1 MVGQRFAILC
11 CLGLMTLAAPA
22 ADAAEVTL
30 RFASINQ
37 PTTRTYQEQLVPLK
51 AAIERESK
59 GKVAVD
65 LRGLGQFGRPTELF
79 GLVEKGEVEMAA
91 TVQGYSP
98 GRFPQ
103 SSVMELPLLYETAEA
118 GTYAMWKLYEEG
130 LLDKDY
136 ASVKVLSLYV
146 LPPYAIMTSTAD
158 VTSVR
163 DLRGLRLRSPS
174 LTVGFAMN
182 RLGTIPLGLPLDHIG
197 PSLTANLID
206 GITYGMDS
214 AITTIG
220 DGKPLIEQIKV
231 VVDAKFAAPALM
243 IVMNKAAYEKLS
255 PEVRAIID
263 RSTGLD
269 FSVSTAAARDKWDD
283 EARVK
288 LKAQGQHTFRTF
300 SDEQRKEIAMRVAPV
315 VDEWSAGMTR
325 QGVDG
330 AKLLERARALVRER
344 AGKPS

>member
-1 MVGQRFAILC
+1 MAVKHAATV
-11 CLGLMTLAAPA
+11 CLGLMAFGAVA

-51 AAIERESK
+51 AAIEKESK

-65 LRGLGQFGRPTELF
+65 LRGVGQFGRPAELF
-79 GLVEKGEVEMAA
+79 GLVEKGDIEMAA

-103 SSVMELPLLYETAEA
+103 SSVMELPLLYGSAES

-146 LPPYAIMTSTAD
+146 LPPYAIMTSSID
-158 VTSVR
+158 VNSVR
-163 DLRGLRLRSPS
+163 ELRGLRLRSPS
-174 LTVGFAMN
+174 LTVGFALN

-197 PSLTANLID
+197 TSLSANLVD
-206 GITYGMDS
+206 GITYGIDS
-214 AITTIG
+214 AMTTVG

-255 PEVRAIID
+255 AEVRAVID

-269 FSVSTAAARDKWDD
+269 FSVHTAAQRDKWDD
-283 EARVK
+283 EARTK

-300 SDEQRKEIAMRVAPV
+300 SDDQVKEIAMRVAPV
-315 VDEWSAGMTR
+315 VDEWSAGMSR
-325 QGVDG
+325 HGVDG